1 MAAENIHRGLHGL
14 KHRAAS
20 QFLPDIKLVRR
31 ALIAFSCLSAF
42 SLCAAD
48 IPTGPP
54 ETVDPNFVGARI
66 IDVLDWDQEG
76 KLDIVGGAFDGRD
89 LSVWRNQEF
98 GWVEQTI
105 PFAHPVTD
113 LDVGDV
119 DGDGTTDFVYSA
131 GDSSGSDDRIGVV
144 LNRASTLRVPID
156 NTLDQPIC
164 ITLFDPDNDGDLD
177 AASCELGSGQ
187 VSLHIN
193 KGDGE
198 SWING
203 SIATP
208 GGPPIDAVASDID
221 LDGDQDLVIVTY
233 TQTFTNLVWL
243 ENRLDEPSTSWL
255 VHDIDSDVPAG
266 IAVDSGDIDGD
277 GQDEIVFGAINM
289 PLLAF
294 YDRPPVITDAWTQ
307 TVIQSSYAV
316 ADVDLRDLD
325 QDGDLDVLAT
335 RWSPNGDLRYW
346 QNDGAGAFIEQDL
359 GGDYQTPRAT
369 ATADFDLD
377 GDLDFAVAGGN
388 SNVVDTIENQT
399 IRSSVRFE
407 DAQGDFRGSAFPI
420 AFGMTDLDGDG
431 DIDVVSYD
439 SDERLRYRDNM
450 NDPGTLLQAT
460 SAVLN
465 DPQAFALAD
474 MDNDGDVDVVLGLDD
489 GLEWLENNG
498 FGNQFSRNTLNN
510 TSNNISDVL
519 IIDLN
524 LDGDLDVIAFDSVTN
539 DLYWW
544 RNLGDAMSFFRNT
557 IRSSLSTYRDVAAV
571 DLDADTQPELILA
584 SDGSMKALTRIAD
597 TVFSEETIASRDTN
611 HIVTGDFDVD
621 GDIDVIGQTSESIYL
636 YRNNDNGIWTWIVT
650 SFEDQIQTLHAIDI
664 DRDGDLDIFGGR
676 SAGAIWLE
684 NRRGALAPV
693 ARDLG
698 GLQSGLLQ
706 FGDVDRDGDQD
717 PTGVEGGGAI
727 QWVETVRGQ
736 IRVEPARP
744 ADTTIEFGTQAQLLR
759 IDVQHLG
766 RPTDEPIELDALA
779 VTFEESLFGAPLD
792 AATID
797 ELFARLFVLRREGN
811 AVMIAELTAIEES
824 SPILFTIQEADGAE
838 VIAPPGPGF
847 TASSIAVLEVWG
859 ELERDYSGP
868 LESIAVRLKG
878 SSDVLTAGSS
888 LQPLTSGCCGG
899 VLNLIRLDDTL
910 FTDRFEG
917 SD

>member
-1 MAAENIHRGLHGL
+1 MAAPNLDGKL
-14 KHRAAS
+14 KDRNSSPVSPNNRTRRRWLLA
-20 QFLPDIKLVRR
+20 LV
-31 ALIAFSCLSAF
+31 FLSAS
-42 SLCAAD
+42 SLKSAD

-54 ETVDPNFVGARI
+54 ESVDSNFVGARI
-66 IDVLDWDQEG
+66 VDVLDWDQEG
-76 KLDIVGGAFDGRD
+76 KLDIVGGAFDGRE

-144 LNRASTLRVPID
+144 LNRASALRVPID

-164 ITLFDPDNDGDLD
+164 ITLFDPDKDGDLD

-193 KGDGE
+193 NGTGE

-203 SIATP
+203 QIATL
-208 GGPPIDAVASDID
+208 GDPPMDAVASDID

-233 TQTFTNLVWL
+233 TTTLTKLVWL
-243 ENRLDEPSTSWL
+243 ENRLNEPATSWL
-255 VHDIDSDVPAG
+255 VHDIDSDLPAG
-266 IAVDSGDIDGD
+266 VAVDSGDIDGD
-277 GQDEIVFGAINM
+277 GQDEIVFGAVST

-294 YDRPPVITDAWTQ
+294 YDRPPMVTDAWTQ
-307 TVIQSSYAV
+307 TVIQSSYYV

-325 QDGDLDVLAT
+325 QDGDLDILAT
-335 RWSPNGDLRYW
+335 RWSPNGDLRFW

-369 ATADFDLD
+369 ATADFDFD
-377 GDLDFAVAGGN
+377 GDLDFAVAGGD

-407 DAQGDFRGSAFPI
+407 DAQGDFRGSAFPL

-474 MDNDGDVDVVLGLDD
+474 MDKDGDIDVVLGLDD

-510 TSNNISDVL
+510 TSNDIIDVL
-519 IIDLN
+519 VIDLN
-524 LDGDLDVIAFDSVTN
+524 LDGDLDVIAFDSATS

-544 RNLGDAMSFFRNT
+544 RNLGDATGFFRNT
-557 IRSSLSTYRDVAAV
+557 IRSSVSAFRDVTAA

-584 SDGSMKALTRIAD
+584 AEGSIKGLTRITD

-611 HIVTGDFDVD
+611 HVVTGDFDVD
-621 GDIDVIGQTSESIYL
+621 GDIDVIGQTSQSIYL
-636 YRNNDNGIWTWIVT
+636 YRNNDSGIWTWIVT

-664 DRDGDLDIFGGR
+664 DRDGDLDIFGG
-676 SAGAIWLE
+676 SSEGAVWLE

-717 PTGVEGGGAI
+717 PIGVEIGGAI

-744 ADTTIEFGTQAQLLR
+744 ADTAIEFGTQAQLLR

-766 RPTDEPIELDALA
+766 RPTDKAIELEALA
-779 VTFEESLFGAPLD
+779 VTLEESLFGVPLD
-792 AATID
+792 AATLD
-797 ELFARLFVLRREGN
+797 ELFVRLFVLRRDGDD
-811 AVMIAELTAIEES
+811 AMLAELTALEES
-824 SPILFTIQEADGAE
+824 SPILFTIQDAGGAE
-838 VIAPPGPGF
+838 SIAPPGPGF
-847 TASSIAVLEVWG
+847 NASSIAVLEVWG
-859 ELERDYSGP
+859 ELESDYSGP

-878 SSDVLTAGSS
+878 SSDVLTAGSP

-899 VLNLIRLDDTL
+899 VLNLIRLDDAL
-910 FTDRFEG
+910 FTDRFED